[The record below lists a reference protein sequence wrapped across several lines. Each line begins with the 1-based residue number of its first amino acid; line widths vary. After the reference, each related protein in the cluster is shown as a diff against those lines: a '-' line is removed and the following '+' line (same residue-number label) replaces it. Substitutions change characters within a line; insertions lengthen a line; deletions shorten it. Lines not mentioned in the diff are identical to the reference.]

1 MENIPA
7 FKNTEHALSYG
18 HENREN
24 PAIIQA
30 LQAERARLLVQVREL
45 MEAGR
50 DGEALFL
57 ASGQCQLCREALEG
71 AGLKG

>member
-1 MENIPA
+1 MNIPA
-7 FKNTEHALSYG
+7 FKNTEHALTFG

-30 LQAERARLLVQVREL
+30 LRDERARLSGQVREL
-45 MEAGR
+45 MEAER
-50 DGEALFL
+50 ESEALYL

-71 AGLKG
+71 AGLKA

>member
-1 MENIPA
+1 MNIPA

-24 PAIIQA
+24 PGIIQA
-30 LQAERARLLVQVREL
+30 LRDERARLLVQVREL

-50 DGEALFL
+50 EGEALFL

-71 AGLKG
+71 AGLKA